1 MTWLFGVEEPQGC
14 RKKPS
19 HRGRFPLAARDMFYA
34 LCNTPGPEAEVS
46 TSQDPF

>member
-1 MTWLFGVEEPQGC
+1 MAWLFGVQEHQGC

-19 HRGRFPLAARDMFYA
+19 HQGNFPLATRDMFYA
-34 LCNTPGPEAEVS
+34 FSDTPGPEAEVS